1 MFGNIPGMYTACR
14 LALLSTHHKGG
25 DGANV
30 GEIGVC
36 LIRSTDYAE
45 LTIAN

>member
-1 MFGNIPGMYTACR
+1 VQVSALLIFITLMFGNIPGMYTACR

-30 GEIGVC
+30 GELG
-36 LIRSTDYAE
+36 AH
-45 LTIAN
+45 